1 MRSQDLALIVQQQ
14 AAIQLLLHL
23 NTGSGIACS
32 VCSWEDLQGMAVV
45 LHGVILRYSPPLL
58 DAEHAIYV
66 QSRIYRAVGWFRVG
80 GRDSKASVEAGK
92 EVREDLLRVD
102 ERACPGQA

>member
-1 MRSQDLALIVQQQ
+1 
-14 AAIQLLLHL
+14 LHL
-23 NTGSGIACS
+23 DVSPGVAGAVSP
-32 VCSWEDLQGMAVV
+32 WEELQGVPLV

-80 GRDSKASVEAGK
+80 GRDFKASVEAGK